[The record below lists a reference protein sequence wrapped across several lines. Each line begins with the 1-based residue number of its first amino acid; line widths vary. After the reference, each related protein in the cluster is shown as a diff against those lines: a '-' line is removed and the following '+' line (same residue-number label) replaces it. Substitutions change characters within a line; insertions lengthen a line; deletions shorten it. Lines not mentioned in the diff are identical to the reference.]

1 VTARLDF
8 EEPLVELR
16 RKIAEVEKKLAAHPD
31 ERLHLELAELRRDL
45 EERQRQIYR
54 ALTPWQKLQVA
65 RHPDRPY
72 TLDYVKYIFTDF
84 VELHGDRSFAD
95 DPAIVG
101 GPARLEGRP
110 VMVLGHQKGRDTKEK
125 VRRNFGM
132 AHPEGF
138 RKAQRLMRQA
148 EKFGL
153 PVISF
158 VDTPAASPT
167 LQDEERGQAWAIA
180 ESLLTMASL
189 RVPVLVAVIGE
200 GGSGGALALGV
211 GDRILM
217 LEHAVYSVASPEAAA
232 AIVWKDHSFAPR
244 AAEALK
250 ITAQD
255 LLALG
260 VIDRIVPEPPG
271 GAHCNPA
278 LAAEYL
284 KAALLEELA
293 ALSGTPGEALV
304 EQRYQKFRRIG
315 YVIE

>member
-45 EERQRQIYR
+45 EERQREIYR

-271 GAHCNPA
+271 GAHSNPA

>member
-8 EEPLVELR
+8 EEPLDELR
-16 RKIAEVEKKLAAHPD
+16 RKIADLEKKLSAHPD
-31 ERLHLELAELRRDL
+31 DRLYLELGVLRREL
-45 EERQRQIYR
+45 EEKEREIYR
-54 ALTPWQKLQVA
+54 ALTPWQKLQMA

-101 GPARLEGRP
+101 GPARLDGRP

-153 PVISF
+153 PLISF

-189 RVPVLVAVIGE
+189 HVPVLVAVIGE

-244 AAEALK
+244 AADALK

-271 GAHCNPA
+271 GAHSDPT

-293 ALSGTPGEALV
+293 ALNGIPGETLAA
-304 EQRYQKFRRIG
+304 QRYQKFRCIG

>member
-1 VTARLDF
+1 MTARLDF
-8 EEPLVELR
+8 EEPLNELR
-16 RKIAEVEKKLAAHPD
+16 RQIADLEKKLSVHPD
-31 ERLHLELAELRRDL
+31 DRLSLELEALRRELQDMRREL
-45 EERQRQIYR
+45 YR

-72 TLDYVKYIFTDF
+72 TLDFVKHIFTDF

-101 GPARLEGRP
+101 GPARLDGRP

-125 VRRNFGM
+125 MRRNFGM

-153 PVISF
+153 PLISF

-180 ESLLTMASL
+180 ESLLTMAAL

-232 AIVWKDHSFAPR
+232 AIVWKDHSFAPK

-260 VIDRIVPEPPG
+260 VIDRIVPEPAG
-271 GAHCNPA
+271 GAHSDPA

-293 ALSGTPGEALV
+293 ALSGIPGETLA
-304 EQRYQKFRRIG
+304 EQRYEKFRRIG

>member
-8 EEPLVELR
+8 EEPLDELR
-16 RKIAEVEKKLAAHPD
+16 RKIADLEKKLSAHPD
-31 ERLHLELAELRRDL
+31 DRLYLELGVLRREL
-45 EERQRQIYR
+45 EEKEREIYR
-54 ALTPWQKLQVA
+54 ALTPWQKLQMA

-101 GPARLEGRP
+101 GPARLDGRP

-153 PVISF
+153 PLISF

-189 RVPVLVAVIGE
+189 HVPVLVAVIGE

-271 GAHCNPA
+271 GAHSDPT

-293 ALSGTPGEALV
+293 ALNGIPGETLAA
-304 EQRYQKFRRIG
+304 QRYQKFRCIG

>member
-1 VTARLDF
+1 MTARLDF
-8 EEPLVELR
+8 EEPLDELR
-16 RKIAEVEKKLAAHPD
+16 RQIADLEKKLSAHPD
-31 ERLHLELAELRRDL
+31 DRLSLELEALRREL
-45 EERQRQIYR
+45 QEMQRELYR

-72 TLDYVKYIFTDF
+72 TLDFVKCIFTDF

-101 GPARLEGRP
+101 GPARLDGRP

-125 VRRNFGM
+125 MRRNFGM

-153 PVISF
+153 PLISF

-232 AIVWKDHSFAPR
+232 AIVWKDHSFAPK

-260 VIDRIVPEPPG
+260 VIDRIVPEPIG
-271 GAHCNPA
+271 GAHSDPA

-293 ALSGTPGEALV
+293 ALSGIPGEALA

>member
-1 VTARLDF
+1 MTARLDF

>member
-1 VTARLDF
+1 MTARLDF
-8 EEPLVELR
+8 EEPLDELR
-16 RKIAEVEKKLAAHPD
+16 RTIADLEKKLSAHPD
-31 ERLHLELAELRRDL
+31 DRLYLELEVLRREL
-45 EERQRQIYR
+45 EEKEREIYR
-54 ALTPWQKLQVA
+54 TLTPWQKLQVA

-72 TLDYVKYIFTDF
+72 TLDYVKYIFSDF

-189 RVPVLVAVIGE
+189 HVPVLVAVIGE

-232 AIVWKDHSFAPR
+232 AIVWKDHSFAPK

-271 GAHCNPA
+271 GAHSDPT
-278 LAAEYL
+278 LVAEYL
-284 KAALLEELA
+284 KVALLEELA
-293 ALSGTPGEALV
+293 ALNGIPGETLAA
-304 EQRYQKFRRIG
+304 QRYQKFRRIG